1 VVIDD
6 GEPLAWLDLRG
17 HHLVTFPASL
27 ARPVW
32 VDALVGLVKNG
43 RTRAIDVRKIDGAA
57 HAADDPRVRAVREA
71 LCARGFVAGYRGLGL
86 RDLTRPGR

>member
-1 VVIDD
+1 
-6 GEPLAWLDLRG
+6 
-17 HHLVTFPASL
+17 
-27 ARPVW
+27 
-32 VDALVGLVKNG
+32 VDALVGLVKDG

-57 HAADDPRVRAVREA
+57 HDADDPRVRAVREA